1 LLFSPGVRGSLPFLL
16 VLLLAG
22 IAAPAAP
29 AWAQGQPVEPVV
41 EPIAAPNADP
51 TAAPAPAVTVPAPVD
66 RRVLAPQAAD
76 DEAPHAHRDIGTQ
89 ALSRNAPV
97 TTEPETSQLV
107 VGLALGVVTSMVAIK
122 VGFAAGG
129 ARGWWYAGAVLGGGA
144 LATGALVCALGQ
156 TSPTRHGGCRASIA
170 GALLGVAGAI
180 PGLAL
185 LKWQASRPCTATGPN
200 ADDSCA
206 VGAAVDAILDLGLA
220 GGGFVLGTAFG
231 ARLGWEM
238 GTSTRFVAPPPATS
252 VSLLSLQ
259 F

>member
-1 LLFSPGVRGSLPFLL
+1 MRGSLSFLL

-29 AWAQGQPVEPVV
+29 ARAQSQPVD
-41 EPIAAPNADP
+41 PIAAPAADP
-51 TAAPAPAVTVPAPVD
+51 TAAPAPADPVPAPAG
-66 RRVLAPQAAD
+66 RPLLAPQAAD
-76 DEAPHAHRDIGTQ
+76 QEAPHAHHDVEAATFN
-89 ALSRNAPV
+89 RNAPV
-97 TTEPETSQLV
+97 ATEPETSQLV
-107 VGLALGVVTSMVAIK
+107 VGLALGVVTSVVAIK

-129 ARGWWYAGAVLGGGA
+129 APGLWYAGAVLGGGA
-144 LATGALVCALGQ
+144 LATGAIVCALGQ

-220 GGGFVLGTAFG
+220 GGGFVLGTAYG

-238 GTSTRFVAPPPATS
+238 GATTRFVAPPPATS